1 MRIKCDPSRQ
11 GNVAFHQCQNDDY
24 DNDMRCDRIREV
36 NDDDDDNVVVVVVNN
51 NYNQSQ

>member
-24 DNDMRCDRIREV
+24 DNDMRCDIIREV
-36 NDDDDDNVVVVVVNN
+36 NDDDDDDDNVVVVNYK
-51 NYNQSQ
+51 YNQS